1 MFVCKHC
8 AGRFEG
14 EAVIDAN
21 GNEFCCNGCKNVYA
35 YLKSQG
41 LSEFYSRLKKGE
53 QNLAKPSSKHFDKQS
68 ASSMFSKLLR
78 RDENSPFI
86 CELEVLI
93 SGIHCP
99 ACIWLNEKALSNLE
113 GVLELNISATTSK
126 ARVLFDERKTALEE
140 ILNLIIAIGYDPKPF
155 NEVNG
160 AKNSLSREHY
170 ARLIVALACSMN
182 IMWVAI
188 AVYSGYF
195 EGLSLGAKKI
205 LHFAE
210 FVLASP
216 PVFYT
221 ASVFYRSALSALK
234 LRQISMDVNVSLG
247 ILSVY
252 FYSVYA
258 MLSGSEQVYFDSACM
273 LVTFIFAGKFLQT
286 KATQKAAQGL
296 ENISSLF
303 VEQVMSV
310 KNLGNF
316 RIPNISEFKPCDV
329 SEVKSGDFV
338 LLRQGERAMIDGV
351 VLSGEASVDNSSI
364 NGESVPVGISKDDAL
379 LSGALCAEGSVIY
392 KATSSFQGSFLNK
405 LSKLLSN
412 GVFARAQIEELAN
425 KISSYFGWAILG
437 LCVASFVFWSAANI
451 SAWSGANAFGVAI
464 SVLVIACPCALS
476 LATPIAT
483 LVAMGTSTKRLVVFK
498 DAKVLET
505 LAKCDIIAFDKTGT
519 LSKANL
525 KVLSEQRF
533 LPFDDGALL
542 ALASASTHPISKA
555 VASYI
560 LEKTCTLTP
569 FRQDALEN
577 IQNIAGKG
585 ISATYKGV
593 KIAGGSAVFI
603 ESMAFVESRA
613 FVKSLGASLVDDTQY
628 SSSEYYFMYDNKLVA
643 RFFLDDELR
652 EGAKASIKELKKM
665 GLKVLMLSGDKKIV
679 ASKVARELGIDKSH
693 GELNPEQKALLIK
706 ELQKSANV
714 VMVGDGINDILALKS
729 ANVGIAMGSGASVS
743 VGVSDVVLLR
753 DELSD
758 LVFALRLAKKTF
770 GVIKENLFIS
780 LVYNALSI
788 PLAMAGFIIPLFAA
802 ISMSFSSLLVVLNSL
817 RLKGKL

>member
-8 AGRFEG
+8 AGHFEG

-41 LSEFYSRLKKGE
+41 FSEFYSKLKKGE

-126 ARVLFDERKTALEE
+126 ARVLFDERKTALED

-160 AKNSLSREHY
+160 AKNSLSREYY

-188 AVYSGYF
+188 ALYSGYF
-195 EGLSLGAKKI
+195 EGLSAGAKKI

-221 ASVFYRSALSALK
+221 ASVFYRSALSSLK
-234 LRQISMDVNVSLG
+234 LRQINMDVNVSLG

-273 LVTFIFAGKFLQT
+273 LVTFIFTGKFLQT
-286 KATQKAAQGL
+286 KATQKAAREL

-310 KNLGNF
+310 KNNS
-316 RIPNISEFKPCDV
+316 RIPSISEFKPCDV

-338 LLRQGERAMIDGV
+338 LLRSGERAMIDGV

-412 GVFARAQIEELAN
+412 ASFARAEIEELAN
-425 KISSYFGWAILG
+425 KISSHFGWAILG
-437 LCVASFVFWSAANI
+437 LCVASFVFWSVANI

-483 LVAMGTSTKRLVVFK
+483 LVAMGTATKRSIVFK

-525 KVLSEQRF
+525 KVLKGQRF

-560 LEKTCTLTP
+560 LEKTCALSP
-569 FRQDALEN
+569 FSQGALEN

-585 ISATYKGV
+585 ITATYKGV
-593 KIAGGSAVFI
+593 KIAGGSK
-603 ESMAFVESRA
+603 A
-613 FVKSLGASLVDDTQY
+613 FVKSLGASLSDDTQD
-628 SSSEYYFMYDNKLVA
+628 SSSEYYFMYDGKLVA

-665 GLKVLMLSGDKKIV
+665 GLKVLMLSGDKQIV
-679 ASKVARELGIDKSH
+679 ASKVASELGIDESH

-753 DELSD
+753 DELGD
-758 LVFALRLAKKTF
+758 LVFALRQAKKTF
-770 GVIKENLFIS
+770 KVIKENLFIS

-817 RLKGKL
+817 RLKGQP

>member
-8 AGRFEG
+8 AGHFEG

-21 GNEFCCNGCKNVYA
+21 GDEFCCNGCKNVYA

-41 LSEFYSRLKKGE
+41 FSEFYSKLKKGE

-68 ASSMFSKLLR
+68 AGSMFSKLLR

-99 ACIWLNEKALSNLE
+99 ACIWLNEKALSNLD

-126 ARVLFDERKTALEE
+126 ARVLFDERKTALED

-160 AKNSLSREHY
+160 AKNSLSREYY

-188 AVYSGYF
+188 ALYSGYF

-221 ASVFYRSALSALK
+221 ASVFYRSALSSLK

-273 LVTFIFAGKFLQT
+273 LVTFIFTGKFLQT
-286 KATQKAAQGL
+286 KATQKAAQEL

-310 KNLGNF
+310 KNNS
-316 RIPNISEFKPCDV
+316 RIPSISEFKPCDV

-338 LLRQGERAMIDGV
+338 LLRSGERAMIDGV

-412 GVFARAQIEELAN
+412 ASFARAEIEELAN
-425 KISSYFGWAILG
+425 KISSHFGWAILG

-451 SAWSGANAFGVAI
+451 SAWSGANAFGIAI

-483 LVAMGTSTKRLVVFK
+483 LVAMGTATKRSVVFK

-525 KVLSEQRF
+525 KVLKGQRF
-533 LPFDDGALL
+533 LPFDDVALL

-560 LEKTCTLTP
+560 LENALSP
-569 FRQDALEN
+569 FRQGALEN

-585 ISATYKGV
+585 ITATYKGV
-593 KIAGGSAVFI
+593 KIAGGSA
-603 ESMAFVESRA
+603 A
-613 FVKSLGASLVDDTQY
+613 FVKSLGASLADEG
-628 SSSEYYFMYDNKLVA
+628 SSSEYYFMYDGKLVA
-643 RFFLDDELR
+643 RFLLDDELR

-665 GLKVLMLSGDKKIV
+665 GLKVLMLSGDKQIV
-679 ASKVARELGIDKSH
+679 ASKVASELGIDESH

-753 DELSD
+753 DELGD
-758 LVFALRLAKKTF
+758 LVFALRQAKKTF
-770 GVIKENLFIS
+770 KIIKENLFIS

-817 RLKGKL
+817 RLKGQP

>member
-8 AGRFEG
+8 AGHFEG
-14 EAVIDAN
+14 EAVRDAN

-41 LSEFYSRLKKGE
+41 FSEFYSKLKKGE

-68 ASSMFSKLLR
+68 AGSMFSKLLR

-126 ARVLFDERKTALEE
+126 ARVLFDERKTALED

-160 AKNSLSREHY
+160 AKNSLSREYY

-188 AVYSGYF
+188 ALYSGYF

-221 ASVFYRSALSALK
+221 ASVFYRSALSSLK

-286 KATQKAAQGL
+286 KATQKAAQEL

-310 KNLGNF
+310 KNNS
-316 RIPNISEFKPCDV
+316 RIPSISEFKPCDV

-338 LLRQGERAMIDGV
+338 LLRSGERAMIDGV
-351 VLSGEASVDNSSI
+351 VLSGQASVDNSSI
-364 NGESVPVGISKDDAL
+364 NGESVPVGISKDDTL

-412 GVFARAQIEELAN
+412 ASFARAEIEELAN
-425 KISSYFGWAILG
+425 KISSHFGWAILG
-437 LCVASFVFWSAANI
+437 LCVASFVFWSVVNI
-451 SAWSGANAFGVAI
+451 SAWSGASAFGVAI

-483 LVAMGTSTKRLVVFK
+483 LVAMGTATKRSVVFK

-525 KVLSEQRF
+525 KVLKGQRF

-560 LEKTCTLTP
+560 LEKTCTLSL
-569 FRQDALEN
+569 FSQDTLEN

-585 ISATYKGV
+585 ITATYKGV
-593 KIAGGSAVFI
+593 KIAGGSK
-603 ESMAFVESRA
+603 A
-613 FVKSLGASLVDDTQY
+613 FVKSLGASLADDTGG

-643 RFFLDDELR
+643 RFLLGDELR

-665 GLKVLMLSGDKKIV
+665 GLKVLMLSGDKQIV
-679 ASKVARELGIDKSH
+679 ASKVARELGIDESH

-758 LVFALRLAKKTF
+758 LVFALRQAKKTF
-770 GVIKENLFIS
+770 KVIKENLFIS

-817 RLKGKL
+817 RLKG

>member
-8 AGRFEG
+8 AGHFEG

-21 GNEFCCNGCKNVYA
+21 GDEFCCNGCKNVYA

-41 LSEFYSRLKKGE
+41 FGEFYSKLKKGE

-126 ARVLFDERKTALEE
+126 ARVLFDERKTALED

-155 NEVNG
+155 NAVNG
-160 AKNSLSREHY
+160 AKNSLSREYY
-170 ARLIVALACSMN
+170 AKLIVALACSMN

-188 AVYSGYF
+188 ALYSGYF

-221 ASVFYRSALSALK
+221 ASVFYRSALSSLK

-258 MLSGSEQVYFDSACM
+258 MLSGWEQVYFDSACM

-286 KATQKAAQGL
+286 KATQKAAQEL

-310 KNLGNF
+310 KNNS
-316 RIPNISEFKPCDV
+316 RIPSISEFKPCDV

-338 LLRQGERAMIDGV
+338 LLRSGERAMIDGV

-412 GVFARAQIEELAN
+412 ASFARAEIEELAN
-425 KISSYFGWAILG
+425 KISSHFGWAILG
-437 LCVASFVFWSAANI
+437 LCVASFVFWSVVNI

-483 LVAMGTSTKRLVVFK
+483 LVAMGTATKRSIVFK

-533 LPFDDGALL
+533 LPFDNEALL

-560 LEKTCTLTP
+560 LENALSP

-593 KIAGGSAVFI
+593 KIAGGSR
-603 ESMAFVESRA
+603 AFVE
-613 FVKSLGASLVDDTQY
+613 SLGASLSDDTQD

-652 EGAKASIKELKKM
+652 EGAKASIKELKQM
-665 GLKVLMLSGDKKIV
+665 GLKVLMLSGDKQIV
-679 ASKVARELGIDKSH
+679 ASKVASELGIDESH

-753 DELSD
+753 DELGD
-758 LVFALRLAKKTF
+758 LVFALRQAKKTF
-770 GVIKENLFIS
+770 KVIKENLFIS

-817 RLKGKL
+817 RLKGQP

>member
-8 AGRFEG
+8 AGHFEG
-14 EAVIDAN
+14 EAVRDAN
-21 GNEFCCNGCKNVYA
+21 GDEFCCNGCKNVYA

-41 LSEFYSRLKKGE
+41 FSEFYSKLKKGE

-68 ASSMFSKLLR
+68 AGSMFSKLLR

-160 AKNSLSREHY
+160 AKNSLSREYY

-188 AVYSGYF
+188 ALYSGYF
-195 EGLSLGAKKI
+195 EGLSAGAKKI

-221 ASVFYRSALSALK
+221 ASVFYRSALSSLK
-234 LRQISMDVNVSLG
+234 LRQINMDVNVSLG

-258 MLSGSEQVYFDSACM
+258 MLSGLPEVYFDSACM

-286 KATQKAAQGL
+286 KATQKAAQEL

-310 KNLGNF
+310 KNNS
-316 RIPNISEFKPCDV
+316 RIPSISEFKPCDV
-329 SEVKSGDFV
+329 SEIKSGDFV
-338 LLRQGERAMIDGV
+338 LLRSGERAMIDGV

-412 GVFARAQIEELAN
+412 ASFARAQIEELAN
-425 KISSYFGWAILG
+425 KISSHFGWAILG
-437 LCVASFVFWSAANI
+437 LCVVSFVFWSVANI
-451 SAWSGANAFGVAI
+451 SAWSGANAFGIAI

-483 LVAMGTSTKRLVVFK
+483 LVAMGTATKRSIVFK

-525 KVLSEQRF
+525 KVLKGQRF
-533 LPFDDGALL
+533 LPFDDEALL

-560 LEKTCTLTP
+560 LEKTCALSP
-569 FRQDALEN
+569 FSQDALEN

-593 KIAGGSAVFI
+593 KIAGGSA
-603 ESMAFVESRA
+603 A
-613 FVKSLGASLVDDTQY
+613 FVKSLGASLADDS

-665 GLKVLMLSGDKKIV
+665 GLKVLMLSGDKQIV
-679 ASKVARELGIDKSH
+679 ASKVASELGIDESH
-693 GELNPEQKALLIK
+693 GELKPEQKALLIK

-753 DELSD
+753 DELGD
-758 LVFALRLAKKTF
+758 LVFALRQAKKTF
-770 GVIKENLFIS
+770 KVIKENLFIS

-817 RLKGKL
+817 RLKGQL

>member
-8 AGRFEG
+8 AGHFEG

-41 LSEFYSRLKKGE
+41 FGEFYSKLKNGE

-78 RDENSPFI
+78 RDENNPFI

-155 NEVNG
+155 NAIKS
-160 AKNSLSREHY
+160 AKNSLSREYY
-170 ARLIVALACSMN
+170 AKLIVALACSMN

-188 AVYSGYF
+188 ALYSGYF
-195 EGLSLGAKKI
+195 EGLSAGAKKI

-221 ASVFYRSALSALK
+221 ASVFYRSALSSLK

-286 KATQKAAQGL
+286 KATQKAAQEL

-310 KNLGNF
+310 KNNS

-329 SEVKSGDFV
+329 SEIKSGDFV
-338 LLRQGERAMIDGV
+338 LLRSGERTMIDGV

-412 GVFARAQIEELAN
+412 ASFARAEIEELAN
-425 KISSYFGWAILG
+425 KISSHFGWAILA

-483 LVAMGTSTKRLVVFK
+483 LVAMGTATKRSIVFK

-525 KVLSEQRF
+525 KVLKGQRF

-560 LEKTCTLTP
+560 LEKTCTLSS
-569 FRQDALEN
+569 FNQGILEN

-585 ISATYKGV
+585 ITATYKGV
-593 KIAGGSAVFI
+593 KIAGGSK
-603 ESMAFVESRA
+603 A
-613 FVKSLGASLVDDTQY
+613 FVKSLGASLADDTQG
-628 SSSEYYFMYDNKLVA
+628 SSEYYFMYDNKLVA

-665 GLKVLMLSGDKKIV
+665 GLKVLMLSGDKQIV
-679 ASKVARELGIDKSH
+679 ASKVASELGIDESH

-753 DELSD
+753 DELGD
-758 LVFALRLAKKTF
+758 LVFALRQAKKTF
-770 GVIKENLFIS
+770 KVIKENLFIS

-817 RLKGKL
+817 RLKGQP

>member
-8 AGRFEG
+8 AGHFEA

-35 YLKSQG
+35 YLNSQG
-41 LSEFYSRLKKGE
+41 LSEFYSKLKKGE

-160 AKNSLSREHY
+160 AKNSLSREYY

-195 EGLSLGAKKI
+195 EGLSAGAKKI

-221 ASVFYRSALSALK
+221 ASVFYRSALSSLK

-258 MLSGSEQVYFDSACM
+258 MLSGSEQVYFDSDCM

-286 KATQKAAQGL
+286 KATQKAAREL

-310 KNLGNF
+310 KNNS
-316 RIPNISEFKPCDV
+316 RIPSISEFKPCDV

-338 LLRQGERAMIDGV
+338 LLRSGERAMIDGV

-412 GVFARAQIEELAN
+412 ASFARAQIEELAN
-425 KISSYFGWAILG
+425 KISSHFGWAILA
-437 LCVASFVFWSAANI
+437 LCVASFVFWSVANI

-483 LVAMGTSTKRLVVFK
+483 LVAMGTATKRSVVFK

-560 LEKTCTLTP
+560 LKNALSP

-585 ISATYKGV
+585 ITATYKGV
-593 KIAGGSAVFI
+593 KIAGGSAAFI
-603 ESMAFVESRA
+603 ESMAFIESKA
-613 FVKSLGASLVDDTQY
+613 FVKSLGASLADDTQG
-628 SSSEYYFMYDNKLVA
+628 SSEYYFMYDGKLVA
-643 RFFLDDELR
+643 RFFLGDELR
-652 EGAKASIKELKKM
+652 EGAKASIKELKQM
-665 GLKVLMLSGDKKIV
+665 GLKVLMLSGDKQIV
-679 ASKVARELGIDKSH
+679 ASKVASELGIDKSH

-753 DELSD
+753 DELGD
-758 LVFALRLAKKTF
+758 LVFALRQAKKTF
-770 GVIKENLFIS
+770 KVIKENLFIS

-817 RLKGKL
+817 RLKGQL

>member
-8 AGRFEG
+8 AGHFEG

-35 YLKSQG
+35 YLNSQG
-41 LSEFYSRLKKGE
+41 FGEFYSKLKKGE

-126 ARVLFDERKTALEE
+126 ARVLFDERKTALED

-160 AKNSLSREHY
+160 AKNSLSREYY

-188 AVYSGYF
+188 ALYSGYF

-221 ASVFYRSALSALK
+221 ASVFYRSALSSLK

-258 MLSGSEQVYFDSACM
+258 MLSGAEQVYFDSACM

-286 KATQKAAQGL
+286 KATQKAAQEL

-310 KNLGNF
+310 KNNS
-316 RIPNISEFKPCDV
+316 RIPSISEFKPCDV

-338 LLRQGERAMIDGV
+338 LLRSGERAMIDGV
-351 VLSGEASVDNSSI
+351 VLSGQASVDNSSI
-364 NGESVPVGISKDDAL
+364 NGESVPVGISKDDTL

-412 GVFARAQIEELAN
+412 ASFARAQIEELAN
-425 KISSYFGWAILG
+425 KISSHFGWAILG
-437 LCVASFVFWSAANI
+437 LCVASFIFWSAANI
-451 SAWSGANAFGVAI
+451 SAWSGASAFGVAI

-483 LVAMGTSTKRLVVFK
+483 LVAMGTATKRSVVFK

-525 KVLSEQRF
+525 KVLKGQRF

-560 LEKTCTLTP
+560 LEKTCALSS
-569 FRQDALEN
+569 FNQGILEN

-593 KIAGGSAVFI
+593 KIAGGSA
-603 ESMAFVESRA
+603 A
-613 FVKSLGASLVDDTQY
+613 FVKSLGAILADDTGD

-652 EGAKASIKELKKM
+652 EGAKTSIKELKKM
-665 GLKVLMLSGDKKIV
+665 GLKVLMLSGDKQIV
-679 ASKVARELGIDKSH
+679 ASKVASELGIDESH

-753 DELSD
+753 DELGD
-758 LVFALRLAKKTF
+758 LVFALRQAKKTF
-770 GVIKENLFIS
+770 KVIKENLFIS

-817 RLKGKL
+817 RLKGQP

>member
-8 AGRFEG
+8 AGNFEG
-14 EAVIDAN
+14 EAVRDAN
-21 GNEFCCNGCKNVYA
+21 GDEFCCNGCKNVYA
-35 YLKSQG
+35 YLNSRG
-41 LSEFYSRLKKGE
+41 FGEFYSKLKNGE

-78 RDENSPFI
+78 RDESSPFI

-126 ARVLFDERKTALEE
+126 ARVLFDERKTALED

-160 AKNSLSREHY
+160 AKNSLSREYY

-188 AVYSGYF
+188 ALYSGYF

-258 MLSGSEQVYFDSACM
+258 MLSGAEQVYFDSACM
-273 LVTFIFAGKFLQT
+273 LVTFIFTGKFLQT
-286 KATQKAAQGL
+286 KATQKAAQEL

-310 KNLGNF
+310 KNNS
-316 RIPNISEFKPCDV
+316 RIPSISEFKPCDV
-329 SEVKSGDFV
+329 SEIKSGDFV
-338 LLRQGERAMIDGV
+338 LLRSGERAMIDGV
-351 VLSGEASVDNSSI
+351 VLSGQASVDNSSI
-364 NGESVPVGISKDDAL
+364 NGESVPVGISKDDTL

-412 GVFARAQIEELAN
+412 ASFARAQIEELAN
-425 KISSYFGWAILG
+425 KISSHFGWAILG
-437 LCVASFVFWSAANI
+437 LCVASFIFWSAANI
-451 SAWSGANAFGVAI
+451 SAWSGASAFGVAI

-483 LVAMGTSTKRLVVFK
+483 LVAMGTATKRSVVFK

-525 KVLSEQRF
+525 KVLKGQRF

-560 LEKTCTLTP
+560 LENALSP
-569 FRQDALEN
+569 FRQGALEN

-593 KIAGGSAVFI
+593 KIAGGSA
-603 ESMAFVESRA
+603 A
-613 FVKSLGASLVDDTQY
+613 FVKSLGAILADDTGD

-665 GLKVLMLSGDKKIV
+665 GLKVLMLSGDKQIV
-679 ASKVARELGIDKSH
+679 ASKVASELGIDESH

-753 DELSD
+753 DELGD
-758 LVFALRLAKKTF
+758 LVFALRQAKKTF
-770 GVIKENLFIS
+770 KVIKENLFIS

-817 RLKGKL
+817 RLKGQP

>member
-8 AGRFEG
+8 AGHFEG

-21 GNEFCCNGCKNVYA
+21 GDEFCCNGCKNVYA

-41 LSEFYSRLKKGE
+41 FSEFYSKLKKGE

-68 ASSMFSKLLR
+68 ASSMFSKLLH

-126 ARVLFDERKTALEE
+126 ARVLFDERKTALED

-160 AKNSLSREHY
+160 AKNSLSREYY

-188 AVYSGYF
+188 ALYSGYF
-195 EGLSLGAKKI
+195 EGLSAGAKKI

-221 ASVFYRSALSALK
+221 ASVFYRSALSSLK

-273 LVTFIFAGKFLQT
+273 LVTFIFTGKFLQT
-286 KATQKAAQGL
+286 KATQKAAQEL

-310 KNLGNF
+310 KNNS
-316 RIPNISEFKPCDV
+316 RIPSISEFKPCDV

-338 LLRQGERAMIDGV
+338 LLRSGERAMIDGV
-351 VLSGEASVDNSSI
+351 VLSGQASVDNSSI
-364 NGESVPVGISKDDAL
+364 NGESVPVGISKDDTL

-412 GVFARAQIEELAN
+412 ASFARAEIEELAN
-425 KISSYFGWAILG
+425 KISSHFGWAILA
-437 LCVASFVFWSAANI
+437 LCVASFVFWSVANI
-451 SAWSGANAFGVAI
+451 SAWSGANAFGIAI

-483 LVAMGTSTKRLVVFK
+483 LVAMGTATKRSVVFK

-533 LPFDDGALL
+533 LPFDDEALL

-555 VASYI
+555 VASYV
-560 LEKTCTLTP
+560 LENALSP
-569 FRQDALEN
+569 FSQGALEN

-585 ISATYKGV
+585 ITATYKGV
-593 KIAGGSAVFI
+593 KIAGGSAAFI
-603 ESMAFVESRA
+603 E
-613 FVKSLGASLVDDTQY
+613 SLGASLADDTQG
-628 SSSEYYFMYDNKLVA
+628 SSEYYFMYDNKLVA
-643 RFFLDDELR
+643 RFLLGDELR

-665 GLKVLMLSGDKKIV
+665 GLKVLMLSGDKQIV
-679 ASKVARELGIDKSH
+679 ASKVARELGIDESH

-753 DELSD
+753 DDLSD

-770 GVIKENLFIS
+770 KVIKENLFIS

-817 RLKGKL
+817 RLKGQP

>member
-8 AGRFEG
+8 AGHFEG

-41 LSEFYSRLKKGE
+41 FSEFYSKLKKGE

-68 ASSMFSKLLR
+68 AGSMFSKLLR

-126 ARVLFDERKTALEE
+126 ARVLFDERKTALED

-160 AKNSLSREHY
+160 AKNSLSREYY

-182 IMWVAI
+182 IMWGAI
-188 AVYSGYF
+188 ALYSGYF
-195 EGLSLGAKKI
+195 EGLSLGVKKM

-221 ASVFYRSALSALK
+221 ASVFYRSALSSLK

-258 MLSGSEQVYFDSACM
+258 MLSGAEQVYFDSACM

-286 KATQKAAQGL
+286 KATQKAAQEL

-310 KNLGNF
+310 KNNS
-316 RIPNISEFKPCDV
+316 RIPSISEFKPCDV

-338 LLRQGERAMIDGV
+338 LLRSGERAMIDGV

-412 GVFARAQIEELAN
+412 ASFARARIEELAN
-425 KISSYFGWAILG
+425 KISSHFGWAILG

-483 LVAMGTSTKRLVVFK
+483 LVAMGTATKRLVVFK

-533 LPFDDGALL
+533 LPFDDEALL

-560 LEKTCTLTP
+560 LEKTCTLGP
-569 FRQDALEN
+569 FSQGALEN

-585 ISATYKGV
+585 ITATYKGV
-593 KIAGGSAVFI
+593 KIAGGSA
-603 ESMAFVESRA
+603 A
-613 FVKSLGASLVDDTQY
+613 FVKSLGASLADDTGG

-665 GLKVLMLSGDKKIV
+665 GLKVLMLSGDKQIV
-679 ASKVARELGIDKSH
+679 ASKVASELGIDESH

-753 DELSD
+753 DELGD
-758 LVFALRLAKKTF
+758 LVFALRQAKKTF
-770 GVIKENLFIS
+770 KIIKENLFIS

-817 RLKGKL
+817 RLKGQP

>member
-8 AGRFEG
+8 AGHFEG
-14 EAVIDAN
+14 EAIIDAN

-35 YLKSQG
+35 YLNSQG
-41 LSEFYSRLKKGE
+41 FGEFYSKLKKGE

-126 ARVLFDERKTALEE
+126 ARVLFDERKTALED

-155 NEVNG
+155 NAIKS
-160 AKNSLSREHY
+160 AKNSLSREYY
-170 ARLIVALACSMN
+170 AKLIVALACSMN

-188 AVYSGYF
+188 ALYSGYF

-221 ASVFYRSALSALK
+221 ASVFYRSALSSLK

-286 KATQKAAQGL
+286 KATQKAAQEL

-310 KNLGNF
+310 KNNS
-316 RIPNISEFKPCDV
+316 RIPSISEFKPCDV

-338 LLRQGERAMIDGV
+338 LLRSGERAMIDGV

-412 GVFARAQIEELAN
+412 ASFARAEIEELAN
-425 KISSYFGWAILG
+425 KISSHFGWAILG
-437 LCVASFVFWSAANI
+437 LCVASFIFWSVANI

-483 LVAMGTSTKRLVVFK
+483 LVAMGTATKRSIVFK

-525 KVLSEQRF
+525 KVLKGQRF

-560 LEKTCTLTP
+560 LEKTCTLSS
-569 FRQDALEN
+569 FNQGILEN

-593 KIAGGSAVFI
+593 KIAGGS
-603 ESMAFVESRA
+603 RA
-613 FVKSLGASLVDDTQY
+613 FVKSLGASLADDTGG

-652 EGAKASIKELKKM
+652 ENAKTSIKELKKM
-665 GLKVLMLSGDKKIV
+665 GLKVLMLSGDKQIV
-679 ASKVARELGIDKSH
+679 ASKVASELGIDESH

-753 DELSD
+753 DELEG
-758 LVFALRLAKKTF
+758 LVFALRQAKKTF
-770 GVIKENLFIS
+770 KVIKENLFIS

-817 RLKGKL
+817 RLKGQP

>member
-8 AGRFEG
+8 AGHFEG

-41 LSEFYSRLKKGE
+41 FGEFYSKLKKGE

-68 ASSMFSKLLR
+68 AGSMFSKLLR

-155 NEVNG
+155 NAIKS
-160 AKNSLSREHY
+160 AKNSLSREYY

-221 ASVFYRSALSALK
+221 ASVFYRSALSSLK
-234 LRQISMDVNVSLG
+234 LRQINMDVNVSLG

-273 LVTFIFAGKFLQT
+273 LVTFIFTGKFLQT
-286 KATQKAAQGL
+286 KATQKAAREL

-310 KNLGNF
+310 KNNS
-316 RIPNISEFKPCDV
+316 RIPSISEFKPCDV

-338 LLRQGERAMIDGV
+338 LLRSGERAMIDGV

-412 GVFARAQIEELAN
+412 ASFARAQIEELAN
-425 KISSYFGWAILG
+425 KISSHFGWAILG
-437 LCVASFVFWSAANI
+437 LCVASFVFWSVANI

-483 LVAMGTSTKRLVVFK
+483 LVAMGTATKRSVVFK

-533 LPFDDGALL
+533 LPFDDEALL

-560 LEKTCTLTP
+560 LEKTCTLSP
-569 FRQDALEN
+569 FSQGALEN

-585 ISATYKGV
+585 ITATYKGV
-593 KIAGGSAVFI
+593 KIAGGSAAFI
-603 ESMAFVESRA
+603 ESMA
-613 FVKSLGASLVDDTQY
+613 FVKSLGASLADDTQD
-628 SSSEYYFMYDNKLVA
+628 SSSEYYFMYDGKLVA
-643 RFFLDDELR
+643 RFFLGDELR

-665 GLKVLMLSGDKKIV
+665 GLKVLMLSGDKQIV
-679 ASKVARELGIDKSH
+679 ASKVASELGIDESH

-758 LVFALRLAKKTF
+758 LVFALRQAKKTF
-770 GVIKENLFIS
+770 KVIKENLFIS

-817 RLKGKL
+817 RLKGQP

>member
-8 AGRFEG
+8 AGHFEA

-41 LSEFYSRLKKGE
+41 LSEFYSKLKKGE

-68 ASSMFSKLLR
+68 AGSMFSKLLR

-155 NEVNG
+155 NAIKS
-160 AKNSLSREHY
+160 AKNSLSREYY

-221 ASVFYRSALSALK
+221 ASVFYRSAISSLK
-234 LRQISMDVNVSLG
+234 LRQINMDVNVSLG

-273 LVTFIFAGKFLQT
+273 LVTFIFTGKFLQT
-286 KATQKAAQGL
+286 KATQKAAQEL

-310 KNLGNF
+310 KNNS
-316 RIPNISEFKPCDV
+316 RIPSISEFKPCDV

-412 GVFARAQIEELAN
+412 ASFARAQIEELAN
-425 KISSYFGWAILG
+425 KISSHFGWAILG
-437 LCVASFVFWSAANI
+437 LCVASFVFWSVANI

-483 LVAMGTSTKRLVVFK
+483 LVAMGTATKRSIVFK

-560 LEKTCTLTP
+560 LENALSP
-569 FRQDALEN
+569 FRQGALEN

-585 ISATYKGV
+585 ITATYKGV
-593 KIAGGSAVFI
+593 KIAGGSAAFI
-603 ESMAFVESRA
+603 E
-613 FVKSLGASLVDDTQY
+613 SLGASLADDTQD

-643 RFFLDDELR
+643 RFLLDDELR

-665 GLKVLMLSGDKKIV
+665 GLKVLMLSGDKQIV
-679 ASKVARELGIDKSH
+679 ASKVASELGIDKSH

-753 DELSD
+753 DELGD
-758 LVFALRLAKKTF
+758 LVFALRQAKKTF
-770 GVIKENLFIS
+770 KVIKENLFIS

-817 RLKGKL
+817 RLKGQL

>member
-8 AGRFEG
+8 AGHFEG

-21 GNEFCCNGCKNVYA
+21 GDEFCCNGCKNVYA

-41 LSEFYSRLKKGE
+41 FSEFYSKLKKGE

-68 ASSMFSKLLR
+68 AGSMFSKLLR

-155 NEVNG
+155 NAIKS
-160 AKNSLSREHY
+160 AKNSLSREYY

-188 AVYSGYF
+188 ALYSGYF

-221 ASVFYRSALSALK
+221 ASVFYRSALSSLK

-273 LVTFIFAGKFLQT
+273 LVTFIFTGKFLQT
-286 KATQKAAQGL
+286 KATQKAAREL

-310 KNLGNF
+310 KNNS
-316 RIPNISEFKPCDV
+316 RIPSISEFKPCDV

-338 LLRQGERAMIDGV
+338 LLRSGERAMIDGV

-412 GVFARAQIEELAN
+412 ASFARAQIEELAN
-425 KISSYFGWAILG
+425 KISSHFGWAILG
-437 LCVASFVFWSAANI
+437 LCVASFVFWSVANI

-483 LVAMGTSTKRLVVFK
+483 LVAMGTATKRSIVFK

-525 KVLSEQRF
+525 KVLKGQRF
-533 LPFDDGALL
+533 LPFDDEALL

-560 LEKTCTLTP
+560 LEKTCTLSS
-569 FRQDALEN
+569 FNQGILEN

-585 ISATYKGV
+585 ITATYKGV
-593 KIAGGSAVFI
+593 KIAGGSAAFI
-603 ESMAFVESRA
+603 ESMAFIESRA
-613 FVKSLGASLVDDTQY
+613 FVKSLGASLADDTQG
-628 SSSEYYFMYDNKLVA
+628 SSEYYFMYDGKLVA

-665 GLKVLMLSGDKKIV
+665 GLKVLMLSGDKQIV
-679 ASKVARELGIDKSH
+679 ASKVASELGIDESH

-753 DELSD
+753 DELGD
-758 LVFALRLAKKTF
+758 LVFALRQAKKTF
-770 GVIKENLFIS
+770 KVIKENLFIS

-817 RLKGKL
+817 RLKGQP

>member
-8 AGRFEG
+8 AGHFEG

-21 GNEFCCNGCKNVYA
+21 GDEFCCNGCKNVYA

-41 LSEFYSRLKKGE
+41 FSEFYSKLKNGE

-160 AKNSLSREHY
+160 AKNSLSREYY

-188 AVYSGYF
+188 ALYSGYF

-258 MLSGSEQVYFDSACM
+258 MLSGAEQVYFDSACM
-273 LVTFIFAGKFLQT
+273 LVTFIFTGKFLQT
-286 KATQKAAQGL
+286 KATQKAAQEL

-310 KNLGNF
+310 KNNS
-316 RIPNISEFKPCDV
+316 RIPSISEFKPCDV
-329 SEVKSGDFV
+329 SEIKSGDFV
-338 LLRQGERAMIDGV
+338 LLRSGERAMIDGV
-351 VLSGEASVDNSSI
+351 VLSGQASVDNSSI

-412 GVFARAQIEELAN
+412 ASFARAEIEELAN
-425 KISSYFGWAILG
+425 KISSHFGWAILG
-437 LCVASFVFWSAANI
+437 LCVASFVFWSVANI

-483 LVAMGTSTKRLVVFK
+483 LVAMGTATKRSVVFK

-525 KVLSEQRF
+525 KVSSEQRF

-560 LEKTCTLTP
+560 LEKTCTLSS
-569 FRQDALEN
+569 FNQGILEN

-585 ISATYKGV
+585 ITATYKGV
-593 KIAGGSAVFI
+593 KIAGGSK
-603 ESMAFVESRA
+603 A
-613 FVKSLGASLVDDTQY
+613 FVKSLGASLADDTGG

-643 RFFLDDELR
+643 RFLLGDELR

-665 GLKVLMLSGDKKIV
+665 GLKVLMLSGDKQIV
-679 ASKVARELGIDKSH
+679 ASKVASELGIDKSH

-753 DELSD
+753 DELGD
-758 LVFALRLAKKTF
+758 LVFALRQAKKTF
-770 GVIKENLFIS
+770 KVIKENLFIS

-817 RLKGKL
+817 RLKGQP

>member
-8 AGRFEG
+8 AGHFEG

-41 LSEFYSRLKKGE
+41 FSEFYSKLKNGE

-160 AKNSLSREHY
+160 AKNSLSREYY

-188 AVYSGYF
+188 ALYSGYF
-195 EGLSLGAKKI
+195 EGLSTGAKKI

-221 ASVFYRSALSALK
+221 ASVFYRSALSSLK

-258 MLSGSEQVYFDSACM
+258 MLSGAEQVYFDSACM

-286 KATQKAAQGL
+286 KATQKAAQEL

-310 KNLGNF
+310 KNNS
-316 RIPNISEFKPCDV
+316 RIPSISEFKPCDV

-338 LLRQGERAMIDGV
+338 LLRSGERAMIDGV

-412 GVFARAQIEELAN
+412 ASFARAEIEELAN
-425 KISSYFGWAILG
+425 KISSHFGWAILG

-483 LVAMGTSTKRLVVFK
+483 LVAMGTATKQSIVFK

-525 KVLSEQRF
+525 KVLKGQRF
-533 LPFDDGALL
+533 LPFDDEALL

-560 LEKTCTLTP
+560 LEKTCTLSS
-569 FRQDALEN
+569 FNQGILEN

-593 KIAGGSAVFI
+593 KIAGGS
-603 ESMAFVESRA
+603 RA
-613 FVKSLGASLVDDTQY
+613 FVKSLGVNLADDTGG

-665 GLKVLMLSGDKKIV
+665 GLKVLMLSGDKQIV
-679 ASKVARELGIDKSH
+679 ASKVASELGIDESH

-753 DELSD
+753 DDLSD
-758 LVFALRLAKKTF
+758 LVFALRQAKKTF
-770 GVIKENLFIS
+770 KVIKENLFIS

-817 RLKGKL
+817 RLKGQP

>member
-8 AGRFEG
+8 AGHFEG

-35 YLKSQG
+35 YLNSQG
-41 LSEFYSRLKKGE
+41 FSEFYSKLKKGE

-155 NEVNG
+155 NAIKS
-160 AKNSLSREHY
+160 AKNSLSREYY

-188 AVYSGYF
+188 ALYSGYF
-195 EGLSLGAKKI
+195 EGLSAGAKKI

-221 ASVFYRSALSALK
+221 ASVFYRSALSSLK

-258 MLSGSEQVYFDSACM
+258 MLSGAEQVYFDSACM

-286 KATQKAAQGL
+286 KATQKAAREL

-310 KNLGNF
+310 KNNS
-316 RIPNISEFKPCDV
+316 RIPSISEFKPCDV

-338 LLRQGERAMIDGV
+338 LLRSGERAMIDGV
-351 VLSGEASVDNSSI
+351 VLSGQASVDNSSI
-364 NGESVPVGISKDDAL
+364 NGESVPVGISKDDTL

-412 GVFARAQIEELAN
+412 ASFARAQIEELAN
-425 KISSYFGWAILG
+425 KISSHFGWAILG
-437 LCVASFVFWSAANI
+437 LCVASFVFWSVVNI
-451 SAWSGANAFGVAI
+451 SAWSGASAFGVAI

-483 LVAMGTSTKRLVVFK
+483 LVAMGTATKRSIVFK

-525 KVLSEQRF
+525 KVLKEQRF
-533 LPFDDGALL
+533 LPFDDEALL

-560 LEKTCTLTP
+560 LEKTCTLSS
-569 FRQDALEN
+569 FNQGILEN

-593 KIAGGSAVFI
+593 KIAGGS
-603 ESMAFVESRA
+603 RA
-613 FVKSLGASLVDDTQY
+613 FIKSLGASLADDTGG

-652 EGAKASIKELKKM
+652 EGAKTSIKELKKM
-665 GLKVLMLSGDKKIV
+665 GLKVLMLSGDKQIV
-679 ASKVARELGIDKSH
+679 ASKVASELGIDESH

-753 DELSD
+753 DELEG
-758 LVFALRLAKKTF
+758 LVFALRQAKKTF
-770 GVIKENLFIS
+770 KIIKENLFIS

-817 RLKGKL
+817 RLKGQL

>member
-8 AGRFEG
+8 AGHFEA

-41 LSEFYSRLKKGE
+41 FSEFYSKLKKGE

-188 AVYSGYF
+188 ALYSGYF
-195 EGLSLGAKKI
+195 EGLSTGAKKI

-221 ASVFYRSALSALK
+221 ASVFYRSALSSLK

-258 MLSGSEQVYFDSACM
+258 MLSGAEQVYFDSACM

-286 KATQKAAQGL
+286 KATQKAAQEL

-310 KNLGNF
+310 KNNS
-316 RIPNISEFKPCDV
+316 RIPSISEFKPCDV

-338 LLRQGERAMIDGV
+338 LLRSGERAMIDGV
-351 VLSGEASVDNSSI
+351 VLSGQASVDNSSI
-364 NGESVPVGISKDDAL
+364 NGESVPVGISKDDVL

-412 GVFARAQIEELAN
+412 ASFARAQIEELAN
-425 KISSYFGWAILG
+425 KISSHFGWAILG
-437 LCVASFVFWSAANI
+437 LCVASFVFWSVANI
-451 SAWSGANAFGVAI
+451 SAWSGANAFGIAI

-483 LVAMGTSTKRLVVFK
+483 LVAMGTATKRSIVFK

-525 KVLSEQRF
+525 KVLKGQRF

-560 LEKTCTLTP
+560 LEKTCTLSS
-569 FRQDALEN
+569 FNQGILEN

-593 KIAGGSAVFI
+593 KIAGGSA
-603 ESMAFVESRA
+603 A
-613 FVKSLGASLVDDTQY
+613 FVKSLGASLANDTQG
-628 SSSEYYFMYDNKLVA
+628 SSEYYFMYDNKLVA

-652 EGAKASIKELKKM
+652 EGAKASIKELKQM
-665 GLKVLMLSGDKKIV
+665 GLKVLMLSGDKQIV
-679 ASKVARELGIDKSH
+679 ASKVASELGIDESH

-753 DELSD
+753 DELGD
-758 LVFALRLAKKTF
+758 LVFALRQAKKTF
-770 GVIKENLFIS
+770 KVIKENLFIS

-817 RLKGKL
+817 RLKG

>member
-8 AGRFEG
+8 AGHFEG
-14 EAVIDAN
+14 EAVRDAN

-41 LSEFYSRLKKGE
+41 FSEFYSKLKKGE

-68 ASSMFSKLLR
+68 AGSMFSKLLR

-160 AKNSLSREHY
+160 AKNSLSREYY

-188 AVYSGYF
+188 ALYSGYF

-221 ASVFYRSALSALK
+221 ASVFYRSALSSLK

-286 KATQKAAQGL
+286 KATQKAAQEL

-310 KNLGNF
+310 KNNS
-316 RIPNISEFKPCDV
+316 RIPSISEFKPCDV

-338 LLRQGERAMIDGV
+338 LLRSGERAMIDGV

-412 GVFARAQIEELAN
+412 ASFARAEIEELAN
-425 KISSYFGWAILG
+425 KISSHFGWAILG

-483 LVAMGTSTKRLVVFK
+483 LVAMGTSTKRLVIFK

-525 KVLSEQRF
+525 KVLKGQRF
-533 LPFDDGALL
+533 LPFDDEALL

-560 LEKTCTLTP
+560 LKNALSP
-569 FRQDALEN
+569 FKQDALEN

-585 ISATYKGV
+585 ITATYKGV
-593 KIAGGSAVFI
+593 KIAGGSA
-603 ESMAFVESRA
+603 A
-613 FVKSLGASLVDDTQY
+613 FVKSLGASTADDS
-628 SSSEYYFMYDNKLVA
+628 SSSEYYFMYDGKLVA

-665 GLKVLMLSGDKKIV
+665 GLKVLMLSGDKQIV
-679 ASKVARELGIDKSH
+679 ASKVASELGIDESH
-693 GELNPEQKALLIK
+693 GELNPEQKAKLIK

-753 DELSD
+753 DELGD
-758 LVFALRLAKKTF
+758 LVFALRQAKKTF
-770 GVIKENLFIS
+770 KVIKENLFIS

-817 RLKGKL
+817 RLKGQP

>member
-8 AGRFEG
+8 AGHFEG

-41 LSEFYSRLKKGE
+41 FSEFYSKLKKGE

-155 NEVNG
+155 NAIKS
-160 AKNSLSREHY
+160 AKNSLSREYY

-188 AVYSGYF
+188 ALYSGYF
-195 EGLSLGAKKI
+195 EGLSTGAKKI

-221 ASVFYRSALSALK
+221 ASVFYRSALSSLK

-258 MLSGSEQVYFDSACM
+258 MLSGAEQVYFDSACM

-286 KATQKAAQGL
+286 KATQKAAQEL

-310 KNLGNF
+310 KNNS
-316 RIPNISEFKPCDV
+316 RIPSISEFKPCDV

-338 LLRQGERAMIDGV
+338 LLRSGERAMIDGV

-364 NGESVPVGISKDDAL
+364 NGESVPVGISKDDVL

-412 GVFARAQIEELAN
+412 ASFARAQIEELAN
-425 KISSYFGWAILG
+425 KISSHFGWAILG
-437 LCVASFVFWSAANI
+437 LCVASFVFWSVANI
-451 SAWSGANAFGVAI
+451 SAWSGASAFGVAI

-483 LVAMGTSTKRLVVFK
+483 LVAMGTATKRSIVFK

-525 KVLSEQRF
+525 KVLKGQRF

-560 LEKTCTLTP
+560 LEKTCTLSS
-569 FRQDALEN
+569 FNQGILEN

-585 ISATYKGV
+585 ITATYKGV
-593 KIAGGSAVFI
+593 KIAGGSK
-603 ESMAFVESRA
+603 A
-613 FVKSLGASLVDDTQY
+613 FVKSLGASLADDTGG

-643 RFFLDDELR
+643 RFLLGDELR

-665 GLKVLMLSGDKKIV
+665 GLKVLMLSGDKQIV
-679 ASKVARELGIDKSH
+679 ASKVASELGIDESH

-758 LVFALRLAKKTF
+758 LVFALRQAKKTF
-770 GVIKENLFIS
+770 KVIKENLFIS

-817 RLKGKL
+817 RLKGQP

>member
-8 AGRFEG
+8 AGHFEG
-14 EAVIDAN
+14 EAVRDAN

-41 LSEFYSRLKKGE
+41 FGEFYSKLKNGE

-78 RDENSPFI
+78 RDENNPFI

-126 ARVLFDERKTALEE
+126 ARVLFDERKTALED

-155 NEVNG
+155 NEVKG
-160 AKNSLSREHY
+160 AKNSLSREYY
-170 ARLIVALACSMN
+170 AKLIVALACSMN

-188 AVYSGYF
+188 ALYSGYF

-221 ASVFYRSALSALK
+221 ASVFYRSALSSLK

-286 KATQKAAQGL
+286 KATQKAAQEL

-310 KNLGNF
+310 KNNS
-316 RIPNISEFKPCDV
+316 RIPSISEFKPCDV

-338 LLRQGERAMIDGV
+338 LLRSGERAMIDGV
-351 VLSGEASVDNSSI
+351 VLSGQASVDNSSI
-364 NGESVPVGISKDDAL
+364 NGESVPVGISKDDTL

-412 GVFARAQIEELAN
+412 ASFARAEIEELAN
-425 KISSYFGWAILG
+425 KISSHFGWAILA
-437 LCVASFVFWSAANI
+437 LCVASFVFWSVVNI
-451 SAWSGANAFGVAI
+451 SAWSGASAFGVAI

-483 LVAMGTSTKRLVVFK
+483 LVAMGTATKRSIVFK

-525 KVLSEQRF
+525 KVSSEQRF

-542 ALASASTHPISKA
+542 ALASASAHPISKA

-560 LEKTCTLTP
+560 LEKTCTLSS
-569 FRQDALEN
+569 FNQGILEN

-593 KIAGGSAVFI
+593 KIAGGSA
-603 ESMAFVESRA
+603 A
-613 FVKSLGASLVDDTQY
+613 FVKSLGASLADDTGD
-628 SSSEYYFMYDNKLVA
+628 SSSEYYFMYDGKLVA

-665 GLKVLMLSGDKKIV
+665 GLKVLMLSGDKQIV
-679 ASKVARELGIDKSH
+679 ASKVASELGIDESH

-753 DELSD
+753 DELEG
-758 LVFALRLAKKTF
+758 LVFALRQAKKTF
-770 GVIKENLFIS
+770 KVIKENLFIS

-817 RLKGKL
+817 RLKGQP

>member
-8 AGRFEG
+8 AGHFEG

-21 GNEFCCNGCKNVYA
+21 GDEFCCNGCKNVYA

-41 LSEFYSRLKKGE
+41 FSEFYSKLKKGE

-126 ARVLFDERKTALEE
+126 ARVLFDERKTALED

-155 NEVNG
+155 NAIKS
-160 AKNSLSREHY
+160 AKNSLSREYY

-188 AVYSGYF
+188 ALYSGYF

-221 ASVFYRSALSALK
+221 ASVFYRSALSSLK

-286 KATQKAAQGL
+286 KATQKAAQEL

-310 KNLGNF
+310 KNNS
-316 RIPNISEFKPCDV
+316 RIPSISEFKPCDV

-338 LLRQGERAMIDGV
+338 LLRSGERAMIDGV
-351 VLSGEASVDNSSI
+351 VLSGQASVDNSSI

-412 GVFARAQIEELAN
+412 ASFARAQIEELAN
-425 KISSYFGWAILG
+425 KISSHFGWAILA

-451 SAWSGANAFGVAI
+451 SAWSGASAFGVAI

-483 LVAMGTSTKRLVVFK
+483 LVAMGTATKRSIVFK

-525 KVLSEQRF
+525 KVSSEQRF

-560 LEKTCTLTP
+560 LEKTCTLSL
-569 FRQDALEN
+569 FSQDTLEN

-585 ISATYKGV
+585 ITATYKGV
-593 KIAGGSAVFI
+593 KIAGGSK
-603 ESMAFVESRA
+603 A
-613 FVKSLGASLVDDTQY
+613 FVKSLGASLADDTGG

-665 GLKVLMLSGDKKIV
+665 GLKVLMLSGDKQIV
-679 ASKVARELGIDKSH
+679 ASKVASELGIDESH

-753 DELSD
+753 DELGD
-758 LVFALRLAKKTF
+758 LVFALRQAKKTF
-770 GVIKENLFIS
+770 KVIKENLFIS

-817 RLKGKL
+817 RLKGQL

>member
-8 AGRFEG
+8 AGHFEG

-41 LSEFYSRLKKGE
+41 FSEFYSKLKKGE

-99 ACIWLNEKALSNLE
+99 ACIWLNERALSNLE

-126 ARVLFDERKTALEE
+126 ARVLFDERKTALED

-155 NEVNG
+155 NAIKS
-160 AKNSLSREHY
+160 AKNSLSREYY

-188 AVYSGYF
+188 ALYSGYF
-195 EGLSLGAKKI
+195 EGLSTGAKKI

-221 ASVFYRSALSALK
+221 ASVFYRSALSSLK

-258 MLSGSEQVYFDSACM
+258 MLSGAEQVYFDSACM

-286 KATQKAAQGL
+286 KATQKAAQEL

-310 KNLGNF
+310 KNNS
-316 RIPNISEFKPCDV
+316 RIPSISEFKPCDV
-329 SEVKSGDFV
+329 SEIKSGDFV
-338 LLRQGERAMIDGV
+338 LLRSGERAMIDGV
-351 VLSGEASVDNSSI
+351 VLSGQASVDNSSI
-364 NGESVPVGISKDDAL
+364 NGESVPVGISKDDVL

-412 GVFARAQIEELAN
+412 ASFARAQIEELAN
-425 KISSYFGWAILG
+425 KISSHFGWAILG
-437 LCVASFVFWSAANI
+437 LCVASFVFWSVANI

-483 LVAMGTSTKRLVVFK
+483 LVAMGTATKRSIVFK

-525 KVLSEQRF
+525 KVLKGQRF

-560 LEKTCTLTP
+560 LEKTCTLSS
-569 FRQDALEN
+569 FNQGILEN

-593 KIAGGSAVFI
+593 KIAGGS
-603 ESMAFVESRA
+603 RA
-613 FVKSLGASLVDDTQY
+613 FVKSLGASLADDTQG
-628 SSSEYYFMYDNKLVA
+628 SSEYYFMYDNKLVA

-665 GLKVLMLSGDKKIV
+665 GLKVLMLSGDKQIV
-679 ASKVARELGIDKSH
+679 ASKVASELGIDESH

-753 DELSD
+753 DELGG

-770 GVIKENLFIS
+770 KVIKENLFIS

-817 RLKGKL
+817 RLKGQP

>member
-8 AGRFEG
+8 AGHFEG

-21 GNEFCCNGCKNVYA
+21 GDEFCCNGCKNVYA
-35 YLKSQG
+35 YLNSRG
-41 LSEFYSRLKKGE
+41 FSEFYSKLKKGE

-78 RDENSPFI
+78 RDESSPFI

-126 ARVLFDERKTALEE
+126 ARVLFDERKTALED

-160 AKNSLSREHY
+160 AKNSLSREYY
-170 ARLIVALACSMN
+170 AKLIVALACSMN

-188 AVYSGYF
+188 ALYSGYF
-195 EGLSLGAKKI
+195 EGLSAGAKKI

-234 LRQISMDVNVSLG
+234 LRQINMDVNVSLG

-258 MLSGSEQVYFDSACM
+258 MLSGAEQVYFDSACM

-286 KATQKAAQGL
+286 KATQKAAQEL

-310 KNLGNF
+310 KNNS
-316 RIPNISEFKPCDV
+316 RIPSISEFKPCDV

-338 LLRQGERAMIDGV
+338 LLRSGERAMIDGV

-412 GVFARAQIEELAN
+412 ASFARAEIEELAN
-425 KISSYFGWAILG
+425 KISSHFGWAILA

-451 SAWSGANAFGVAI
+451 SAWSGANAFGIAI

-483 LVAMGTSTKRLVVFK
+483 LVAMGTSTKRSIVFK

-525 KVLSEQRF
+525 KVLKGQRF
-533 LPFDDGALL
+533 LPFDDEALL

-560 LEKTCTLTP
+560 LENALSP
-569 FRQDALEN
+569 FRLGALEN

-585 ISATYKGV
+585 ITATYKGI
-593 KIAGGSAVFI
+593 KIAGGSA
-603 ESMAFVESRA
+603 A
-613 FVKSLGASLVDDTQY
+613 FVKSLGASLADDTGG
-628 SSSEYYFMYDNKLVA
+628 SSSEYYFMYDGKLVA

-665 GLKVLMLSGDKKIV
+665 GLKVLMLSGDKQIV
-679 ASKVARELGIDKSH
+679 ASKVASELGIDESH

-753 DELSD
+753 DELGD
-758 LVFALRLAKKTF
+758 LVFALRQAKKTF
-770 GVIKENLFIS
+770 KIIKENLFIS

-817 RLKGKL
+817 RLKGQP

>member
-8 AGRFEG
+8 AGHFEG

-41 LSEFYSRLKKGE
+41 LSEFYSKLKKGE

-68 ASSMFSKLLR
+68 AGSMFSKLLR

-155 NEVNG
+155 NAIKS
-160 AKNSLSREHY
+160 AKNSLSREYY

-221 ASVFYRSALSALK
+221 ASVFYRSALSSLK

-273 LVTFIFAGKFLQT
+273 LVTFIFTGKFLQT
-286 KATQKAAQGL
+286 KATQKAAQEL

-310 KNLGNF
+310 KNNS
-316 RIPNISEFKPCDV
+316 RIPSISEFKPCDV

-338 LLRQGERAMIDGV
+338 LLRSGERAMIDGV

-412 GVFARAQIEELAN
+412 ASFARARIEELAN
-425 KISSYFGWAILG
+425 KISSHFGWAILA
-437 LCVASFVFWSAANI
+437 LCVASFVFWSVANI
-451 SAWSGANAFGVAI
+451 SAWSGANAFGIAI

-483 LVAMGTSTKRLVVFK
+483 LVAMGTATKRLVIFK

-519 LSKANL
+519 LSRANL

-560 LEKTCTLTP
+560 LEKTCALSS
-569 FRQDALEN
+569 FNQGILEN

-585 ISATYKGV
+585 ISATYKGI
-593 KIAGGSAVFI
+593 KIAGGSA
-603 ESMAFVESRA
+603 A
-613 FVKSLGASLVDDTQY
+613 FVKSLGASLADDTQG
-628 SSSEYYFMYDNKLVA
+628 SSEYYFMYDGKLVA

-665 GLKVLMLSGDKKIV
+665 GLKVLMLSGDKQIV
-679 ASKVARELGIDKSH
+679 ASKVASELGIDESH

-753 DELSD
+753 DELEG

-770 GVIKENLFIS
+770 KVIKENLFIS

-817 RLKGKL
+817 RLKGQP

>member
-8 AGRFEG
+8 AGHFEG

-41 LSEFYSRLKKGE
+41 LSEFYSKLKKGE

-68 ASSMFSKLLR
+68 AGSMFSKLLR

-155 NEVNG
+155 NAIKS

-221 ASVFYRSALSALK
+221 ASVFYRSALSSLK
-234 LRQISMDVNVSLG
+234 LRQINMDVNVSLG

-273 LVTFIFAGKFLQT
+273 LVTFIFTGKFLQT
-286 KATQKAAQGL
+286 KATQKAAQEL

-310 KNLGNF
+310 KNNS

-338 LLRQGERAMIDGV
+338 LLRSGERAMIDGV

-412 GVFARAQIEELAN
+412 ASFARAQIEELAN
-425 KISSYFGWAILG
+425 KISSHFGWAILG
-437 LCVASFVFWSAANI
+437 LCVASFVFWSVANI

-483 LVAMGTSTKRLVVFK
+483 LVAMGTATKRSIVFK

-525 KVLSEQRF
+525 KVLKGQRF

-560 LEKTCTLTP
+560 LKNALSP
-569 FRQDALEN
+569 FKQDALEN

-593 KIAGGSAVFI
+593 KIAGGSAAFI
-603 ESMAFVESRA
+603 ESMAFIESKA
-613 FVKSLGASLVDDTQY
+613 FVKSLGASLADDTQD
-628 SSSEYYFMYDNKLVA
+628 SSSEYYFMYDGKLVA

-665 GLKVLMLSGDKKIV
+665 GLKVLMLSGDKQIV
-679 ASKVARELGIDKSH
+679 ASKVASELGIDKSH

-753 DELSD
+753 DELGD

-770 GVIKENLFIS
+770 KVIKENLFIS

-817 RLKGKL
+817 RLKGQL

>member
-8 AGRFEG
+8 AGHFEG
-14 EAVIDAN
+14 EAVRDAN

-41 LSEFYSRLKKGE
+41 FSEFYSRLKKGE

-160 AKNSLSREHY
+160 AKNSLSREYY
-170 ARLIVALACSMN
+170 AKLIVALACSMN

-188 AVYSGYF
+188 ALYSGYF

-221 ASVFYRSALSALK
+221 ASVFYRSALSSLK

-286 KATQKAAQGL
+286 KATQKAAREL

-310 KNLGNF
+310 KNNS
-316 RIPNISEFKPCDV
+316 RIPSISEFKPCDV

-338 LLRQGERAMIDGV
+338 LLRSGERAMIDGV
-351 VLSGEASVDNSSI
+351 VLSGQASVDNSSI

-412 GVFARAQIEELAN
+412 ASFARAQIEELAN
-425 KISSYFGWAILG
+425 KISSHFGWAILG
-437 LCVASFVFWSAANI
+437 LCVASFVFWSVVNI
-451 SAWSGANAFGVAI
+451 SAWSGASAFGVAI

-483 LVAMGTSTKRLVVFK
+483 LVAMGTATKRSIVFK

-525 KVLSEQRF
+525 KVSSEQRF
-533 LPFDDGALL
+533 LPFDDEALL

-560 LEKTCTLTP
+560 LENALSP
-569 FRQDALEN
+569 FSQDALEN

-593 KIAGGSAVFI
+593 KIAGGSA
-603 ESMAFVESRA
+603 A
-613 FVKSLGASLVDDTQY
+613 FVKSLGASLADDTGG
-628 SSSEYYFMYDNKLVA
+628 SSSEYYFMYDGKLVA

-665 GLKVLMLSGDKKIV
+665 GLKVLMLSGDKQIV
-679 ASKVARELGIDKSH
+679 ASKVASELGIDESH

-758 LVFALRLAKKTF
+758 LVFALRQAKKTF
-770 GVIKENLFIS
+770 KVIKENLFIS

-817 RLKGKL
+817 RLKGRL

>member
-8 AGRFEG
+8 AGHFEG

-41 LSEFYSRLKKGE
+41 FSEFYSKLKNGE

-155 NEVNG
+155 NAIKS
-160 AKNSLSREHY
+160 AKNSLSREYY

-188 AVYSGYF
+188 ALYSGYF
-195 EGLSLGAKKI
+195 EGLSTGAKKI

-221 ASVFYRSALSALK
+221 ASVFYRSALSSLK

-258 MLSGSEQVYFDSACM
+258 MLSGAEQVYFDSACM

-286 KATQKAAQGL
+286 KATQKAAQEL

-310 KNLGNF
+310 KNNS
-316 RIPNISEFKPCDV
+316 RIPSISEFKPCDV

-338 LLRQGERAMIDGV
+338 LLRSGERAMIDGV

-412 GVFARAQIEELAN
+412 ASFARAEIEELAN
-425 KISSYFGWAILG
+425 KISSHFGWAILG

-483 LVAMGTSTKRLVVFK
+483 LVAMGTATKQSIVFK

-525 KVLSEQRF
+525 KVLKGQRF
-533 LPFDDGALL
+533 LPFDDEALL

-560 LEKTCTLTP
+560 LEKTCTLSS
-569 FRQDALEN
+569 FNQGILEN

-593 KIAGGSAVFI
+593 KIAGGS
-603 ESMAFVESRA
+603 RA
-613 FVKSLGASLVDDTQY
+613 FVKSLGVNLADDTGG

-665 GLKVLMLSGDKKIV
+665 GLKVLMLSGDKQIV
-679 ASKVARELGIDKSH
+679 ASKVASELGIDESH

-753 DELSD
+753 DDLSD
-758 LVFALRLAKKTF
+758 LVFALRQAKKTF
-770 GVIKENLFIS
+770 KVIKENLFIS

-817 RLKGKL
+817 RLKGQP

>member
-8 AGRFEG
+8 AGHFEG

-41 LSEFYSRLKKGE
+41 FSEFYSKLKNGE

-68 ASSMFSKLLR
+68 AGSMFSKLLR
-78 RDENSPFI
+78 RDESSPFI

-126 ARVLFDERKTALEE
+126 ARVLFDERKTALED

-155 NEVNG
+155 NAIKS
-160 AKNSLSREHY
+160 AKNSLSREYY

-188 AVYSGYF
+188 ALYSGYF

-286 KATQKAAQGL
+286 KATQKAAQEL

-310 KNLGNF
+310 KNNS

-364 NGESVPVGISKDDAL
+364 NGESVPVGISKDDVL

-412 GVFARAQIEELAN
+412 ASFARAEIEELAN
-425 KISSYFGWAILG
+425 KISSHFGWAILG
-437 LCVASFVFWSAANI
+437 LCVASFVFWSVANI
-451 SAWSGANAFGVAI
+451 SAWSGASAFGVAI

-483 LVAMGTSTKRLVVFK
+483 LVAMGTATKRSIVFK

-525 KVLSEQRF
+525 KVLKGQRF

-560 LEKTCTLTP
+560 LEKTCALSP
-569 FRQDALEN
+569 FSQDTLEN

-593 KIAGGSAVFI
+593 KIAGGSAAFI
-603 ESMAFVESRA
+603 E
-613 FVKSLGASLVDDTQY
+613 SLGASLADDAQVG
-628 SSSEYYFMYDNKLVA
+628 SSEYYFMYDNKLVA

-652 EGAKASIKELKKM
+652 ENAKASIKELKKM
-665 GLKVLMLSGDKKIV
+665 GLKVLMLSGDKQIV
-679 ASKVARELGIDKSH
+679 ASKVASELGIDESH

-753 DELSD
+753 DELGD
-758 LVFALRLAKKTF
+758 LVFALRQAKKTF
-770 GVIKENLFIS
+770 KVIKENLFIS

-817 RLKGKL
+817 RLKGQL

>member
-8 AGRFEG
+8 AGHFEA

-41 LSEFYSRLKKGE
+41 LSEFYSKLKKGE
-53 QNLAKPSSKHFDKQS
+53 QNLAKPSAKHFDKQS
-68 ASSMFSKLLR
+68 AGSMFSKLLR

-155 NEVNG
+155 NEING

-221 ASVFYRSALSALK
+221 ASVFYRSALSSLK

-273 LVTFIFAGKFLQT
+273 LVTFIFTGKFLQT
-286 KATQKAAQGL
+286 KATQKAAQEL

-310 KNLGNF
+310 KNNS
-316 RIPNISEFKPCDV
+316 RIPSISEFKPCDV

-338 LLRQGERAMIDGV
+338 LLRSGERAMIDGV

-412 GVFARAQIEELAN
+412 ASFARARIEELAN
-425 KISSYFGWAILG
+425 KISSHFGWAILG

-451 SAWSGANAFGVAI
+451 SAWSGANAFGIAI

-483 LVAMGTSTKRLVVFK
+483 LVAMGTATKRSIVFK

-533 LPFDDGALL
+533 LPFDDEALL

-560 LEKTCTLTP
+560 LENALSP
-569 FRQDALEN
+569 FRQGALEN

-585 ISATYKGV
+585 ITATYKGV
-593 KIAGGSAVFI
+593 KIAGGSAAFI
-603 ESMAFVESRA
+603 ESMAFIESKA
-613 FVKSLGASLVDDTQY
+613 FVKSLGASLADDS
-628 SSSEYYFMYDNKLVA
+628 SSSEYYFMYDGKLVA
-643 RFFLDDELR
+643 RFFLGDELR

-665 GLKVLMLSGDKKIV
+665 GLKVLMLSGDKQIV
-679 ASKVARELGIDKSH
+679 ASKVASELGIDKSH
-693 GELNPEQKALLIK
+693 SELNPEQKALLIK

-770 GVIKENLFIS
+770 KVIKENLFIS

-817 RLKGKL
+817 RLKGQL

>member
-8 AGRFEG
+8 AGHFEG

-21 GNEFCCNGCKNVYA
+21 GDEFCCNGCKNVYA

-41 LSEFYSRLKKGE
+41 FGEFYSKLKNGE

-78 RDENSPFI
+78 RDESSPFI

-126 ARVLFDERKTALEE
+126 ARVLFDERKTALED

-155 NEVNG
+155 NEVKG
-160 AKNSLSREHY
+160 AKNSLSREYY

-188 AVYSGYF
+188 ALYSGYF

-221 ASVFYRSALSALK
+221 ASVFYRSALSSLK

-258 MLSGSEQVYFDSACM
+258 MLSGAEQVYFDSACM

-286 KATQKAAQGL
+286 KATQKAAQEL

-310 KNLGNF
+310 KNNS
-316 RIPNISEFKPCDV
+316 RIPSISEFKPCYV

-338 LLRQGERAMIDGV
+338 LLRSGERAMIDGV
-351 VLSGEASVDNSSI
+351 VLSGQASVDNSSI

-412 GVFARAQIEELAN
+412 ASFARAEIEELAN
-425 KISSYFGWAILG
+425 KISSHFGWAILA
-437 LCVASFVFWSAANI
+437 LCVASFVFWSVANI

-483 LVAMGTSTKRLVVFK
+483 LVAMGTSTKRSIVFK

-560 LEKTCTLTP
+560 LKNALSP
-569 FRQDALEN
+569 FKQDTLEN

-585 ISATYKGV
+585 ITATYKGV
-593 KIAGGSAVFI
+593 KIAGGSK
-603 ESMAFVESRA
+603 A
-613 FVKSLGASLVDDTQY
+613 FVKSLGVNLADDTGG

-665 GLKVLMLSGDKKIV
+665 GLKVLMLSGDKQIV
-679 ASKVARELGIDKSH
+679 ASKVASELGIDESH

-753 DELSD
+753 DELGD
-758 LVFALRLAKKTF
+758 LVFALRQAKKTF
-770 GVIKENLFIS
+770 KVIKENLFIS

-817 RLKGKL
+817 RLKGQP

>member
-8 AGRFEG
+8 AGHFEG

-41 LSEFYSRLKKGE
+41 FGEFYSKLKNGE

-78 RDENSPFI
+78 RDENNPFI

-126 ARVLFDERKTALEE
+126 ARVLFDERKTALED

-160 AKNSLSREHY
+160 AKNSLSREYY

-188 AVYSGYF
+188 ALYSGYF

-221 ASVFYRSALSALK
+221 ASVFYRSALSSLK

-286 KATQKAAQGL
+286 KATQKAAQEL

-310 KNLGNF
+310 KNNS
-316 RIPNISEFKPCDV
+316 RIPSISEFKPCDV

-338 LLRQGERAMIDGV
+338 LLRSGERAMIDGV
-351 VLSGEASVDNSSI
+351 VLSGQASVDNSSI
-364 NGESVPVGISKDDAL
+364 NGESVPVGISKDDTL

-412 GVFARAQIEELAN
+412 ASFARAEIEELAN
-425 KISSYFGWAILG
+425 KISSHFGWAILA
-437 LCVASFVFWSAANI
+437 LCVASFVFWSVVNI
-451 SAWSGANAFGVAI
+451 SAWSGASAFGVAI

-483 LVAMGTSTKRLVVFK
+483 LVAMGTATKRSIVFK

-525 KVLSEQRF
+525 KVSSEQRF

-560 LEKTCTLTP
+560 LEKTCTLSS
-569 FRQDALEN
+569 FNQGILEN

-593 KIAGGSAVFI
+593 KIAGGSA
-603 ESMAFVESRA
+603 A
-613 FVKSLGASLVDDTQY
+613 FVKSLGASLADDTGD
-628 SSSEYYFMYDNKLVA
+628 SSSEYYFMYDGKLVA

-665 GLKVLMLSGDKKIV
+665 GLKVLMLSGDKQIV
-679 ASKVARELGIDKSH
+679 ASKVASELGIDESH

-753 DELSD
+753 DELGD
-758 LVFALRLAKKTF
+758 LVFALRQAKKTF
-770 GVIKENLFIS
+770 KVIKENLFIS

-817 RLKGKL
+817 RLKGRL

>member
-8 AGRFEG
+8 AGHFEG
-14 EAVIDAN
+14 EAVRDAN

-41 LSEFYSRLKKGE
+41 FGEFYSKLKNGE

-126 ARVLFDERKTALEE
+126 ARVLFDERKTALED

-155 NEVNG
+155 NEVKG
-160 AKNSLSREHY
+160 AKNSLSREYY
-170 ARLIVALACSMN
+170 AKLIVALACSMN

-188 AVYSGYF
+188 ALYSGYF

-221 ASVFYRSALSALK
+221 ASVFYRSALSSLK

-258 MLSGSEQVYFDSACM
+258 MLSGAEQVYFDSACM

-286 KATQKAAQGL
+286 KATQKAAQEL

-310 KNLGNF
+310 KNNS
-316 RIPNISEFKPCDV
+316 RIPSISEFKPCDV

-338 LLRQGERAMIDGV
+338 LLRSGERAMIDGV
-351 VLSGEASVDNSSI
+351 VLSGQASVDNSSI

-412 GVFARAQIEELAN
+412 ASFARAEIEELAN
-425 KISSYFGWAILG
+425 KISSHFGWAILA

-483 LVAMGTSTKRLVVFK
+483 LVAMGTATKRSVVFK

-525 KVLSEQRF
+525 KVLKGQRF

-560 LEKTCTLTP
+560 LEKTCTLSS
-569 FRQDALEN
+569 FNQGILEN

-585 ISATYKGV
+585 ITATYKGV
-593 KIAGGSAVFI
+593 KIAGGS
-603 ESMAFVESRA
+603 RA
-613 FVKSLGASLVDDTQY
+613 FVKSLGASLSDDAQD
-628 SSSEYYFMYDNKLVA
+628 SSSEYYFMYDGKLVA
-643 RFFLDDELR
+643 RFLLGDELR

-665 GLKVLMLSGDKKIV
+665 GLKVLMLSGDKQIV
-679 ASKVARELGIDKSH
+679 ASKVARELGIDESH

-753 DELSD
+753 DELGD
-758 LVFALRLAKKTF
+758 LVFALRQAKKTF
-770 GVIKENLFIS
+770 KVIKENLFIS

-817 RLKGKL
+817 RLKGQP

>member
-8 AGRFEG
+8 AGHFEG

-21 GNEFCCNGCKNVYA
+21 GDEFCCNGCKNVYA

-41 LSEFYSRLKKGE
+41 FGEFYSKLKKGE

-155 NEVNG
+155 NAIKS
-160 AKNSLSREHY
+160 AKNSLSREYY

-188 AVYSGYF
+188 ALYSGYF
-195 EGLSLGAKKI
+195 EGLSAGAKKI

-221 ASVFYRSALSALK
+221 ASVFYRSALSSLK

-286 KATQKAAQGL
+286 KATQKAAREL

-310 KNLGNF
+310 KNNS
-316 RIPNISEFKPCDV
+316 RIPSISEFKPCDV

-338 LLRQGERAMIDGV
+338 LLRSGERAMIDGV

-364 NGESVPVGISKDDAL
+364 NGESVPMGISKDDAL

-412 GVFARAQIEELAN
+412 ASFARAQIEELAN
-425 KISSYFGWAILG
+425 KISSHFGWAILG
-437 LCVASFVFWSAANI
+437 LCVASFVFWSVANI

-483 LVAMGTSTKRLVVFK
+483 LVAMGAATKRSVVFK

-525 KVLSEQRF
+525 KVLKEQRF

-542 ALASASTHPISKA
+542 ALASASAHPISKA

-560 LEKTCTLTP
+560 LEKTCALSP
-569 FRQDALEN
+569 FSQDALEN

-585 ISATYKGV
+585 ITATYKGV
-593 KIAGGSAVFI
+593 KIAGGSK
-603 ESMAFVESRA
+603 AFVE
-613 FVKSLGASLVDDTQY
+613 SLGASLSDDTQD

-665 GLKVLMLSGDKKIV
+665 GLKVLMLSGDKQIV
-679 ASKVARELGIDKSH
+679 ASKVASELGIDESH
-693 GELNPEQKALLIK
+693 GELNPEQKATLIK

-743 VGVSDVVLLR
+743 VGISDVVLLR
-753 DELSD
+753 DELGD
-758 LVFALRLAKKTF
+758 LVFALHLAKKTF
-770 GVIKENLFIS
+770 KVIKENLFIS

-817 RLKGKL
+817 RLKGQP

>member
-1 MFVCKHC
+1 MFICKHC
-8 AGRFEG
+8 AGHFEG
-14 EAVIDAN
+14 EAVRDAN
-21 GNEFCCNGCKNVYA
+21 GDEFCCNGCKNVYA

-41 LSEFYSRLKKGE
+41 FGEFYSKLKKGE
-53 QNLAKPSSKHFDKQS
+53 QNLVKPSSKHFDKQS
-68 ASSMFSKLLR
+68 AGSMFSKLLR

-155 NEVNG
+155 NAIKG
-160 AKNSLSREHY
+160 AKNSLSREYY

-188 AVYSGYF
+188 ALYSGYF

-258 MLSGSEQVYFDSACM
+258 MLSGWEQVYFDSACM

-286 KATQKAAQGL
+286 KATQKAAQEL

-310 KNLGNF
+310 KNNS
-316 RIPNISEFKPCDV
+316 RIPSISEFKPCDV

-338 LLRQGERAMIDGV
+338 LLRSGERAMIDGV

-412 GVFARAQIEELAN
+412 ASFARAQIEELAN
-425 KISSYFGWAILG
+425 KISSHFGWAILA
-437 LCVASFVFWSAANI
+437 LCVASFVFWSVVNI
-451 SAWSGANAFGVAI
+451 SAWSGANAFGIAI

-483 LVAMGTSTKRLVVFK
+483 LVAMGTATKRSIVFK

-525 KVLSEQRF
+525 KVLKGQRF

-560 LEKTCTLTP
+560 LEKTCTLSP
-569 FRQDALEN
+569 FSQDALEN

-585 ISATYKGV
+585 ITATYKGV
-593 KIAGGSAVFI
+593 KIAGGSAAFI
-603 ESMAFVESRA
+603 
-613 FVKSLGASLVDDTQY
+613 KSLGASLSDDTQD
-628 SSSEYYFMYDNKLVA
+628 SSSEYYFMYDGKLVA

-665 GLKVLMLSGDKKIV
+665 GLKVLMLSGDKQIV
-679 ASKVARELGIDKSH
+679 ASKVASELEIDESH

-753 DELSD
+753 DELGD
-758 LVFALRLAKKTF
+758 LVFALRQAKKTF
-770 GVIKENLFIS
+770 KVIKENLFIS

-817 RLKGKL
+817 RLKGQP

>member
-8 AGRFEG
+8 AGHFEG
-14 EAVIDAN
+14 EAVRDAN
-21 GNEFCCNGCKNVYA
+21 GDEFCCNGCKNVYA

-41 LSEFYSRLKKGE
+41 FSEFYSKLKKGE

-68 ASSMFSKLLR
+68 AGSMFSKLLR

-160 AKNSLSREHY
+160 AKNSLSREYY
-170 ARLIVALACSMN
+170 AKLIVALACSMN

-188 AVYSGYF
+188 ALYSGYF

-221 ASVFYRSALSALK
+221 ASVFYRSALSSLK

-286 KATQKAAQGL
+286 KATQKAAQEL

-310 KNLGNF
+310 KNNS
-316 RIPNISEFKPCDV
+316 RIPSISEFKPCDV

-338 LLRQGERAMIDGV
+338 LLRSGERAMIDGV

-412 GVFARAQIEELAN
+412 ASFARAEIEELAN
-425 KISSYFGWAILG
+425 KISSHFGWAILG
-437 LCVASFVFWSAANI
+437 LCVASFVFWSVANI

-483 LVAMGTSTKRLVVFK
+483 LVAMGTATKRSIVFK

-525 KVLSEQRF
+525 KVLKGQRF
-533 LPFDDGALL
+533 LPFDDEALL

-560 LEKTCTLTP
+560 SEKTCTLSP
-569 FRQDALEN
+569 FSQDALEN

-593 KIAGGSAVFI
+593 KIAGGS
-603 ESMAFVESRA
+603 RA
-613 FVKSLGASLVDDTQY
+613 FVKSLGASLADDAGG
-628 SSSEYYFMYDNKLVA
+628 SSEYYFMYDNKLVA
-643 RFFLDDELR
+643 RFFLGDELR

-665 GLKVLMLSGDKKIV
+665 GLKVLMLSGDKQIV
-679 ASKVARELGIDKSH
+679 ASKVASELGIDESH

-753 DELSD
+753 DELGD

-770 GVIKENLFIS
+770 KVIKENLFIS

-817 RLKGKL
+817 RLKGQL

>member
-8 AGRFEG
+8 AGHFEA

-21 GNEFCCNGCKNVYA
+21 GNEFCCNGCKNVYD

-41 LSEFYSRLKKGE
+41 LSEFYSKLKKGE

-68 ASSMFSKLLR
+68 AGSMFSKLLR

-126 ARVLFDERKTALEE
+126 ARVLFDERKTALED

-188 AVYSGYF
+188 ALYSGYF

-273 LVTFIFAGKFLQT
+273 LVTFIFTGKFLQT

-310 KNLGNF
+310 KNNS
-316 RIPNISEFKPCDV
+316 RIPSISEFKPCDV

-338 LLRQGERAMIDGV
+338 LLRSGERAMIDGV

-412 GVFARAQIEELAN
+412 ASFARAQIEELAN
-425 KISSYFGWAILG
+425 KISSHFGWAILG
-437 LCVASFVFWSAANI
+437 LCVASFVFWSVTNI
-451 SAWSGANAFGVAI
+451 SAWSGASAFGVAI

-483 LVAMGTSTKRLVVFK
+483 LVAMGTSTKRSIVFK

-560 LEKTCTLTP
+560 LKNALSS
-569 FRQDALEN
+569 FRQGALEN

-585 ISATYKGV
+585 ITATYKGV
-593 KIAGGSAVFI
+593 KIAGGSAAFI
-603 ESMAFVESRA
+603 ESMAFIESKA
-613 FVKSLGASLVDDTQY
+613 FVKSLGASLADEGG
-628 SSSEYYFMYDNKLVA
+628 SSEYYFMYDNKLVA

-665 GLKVLMLSGDKKIV
+665 GLKVLMLSGDKQIV
-679 ASKVARELGIDKSH
+679 ASKVASELGIDKSH

-753 DELSD
+753 DELGD
-758 LVFALRLAKKTF
+758 LVFALRQAKKTF
-770 GVIKENLFIS
+770 KVIKENLFIS

-817 RLKGKL
+817 RLKGQP